1 MRKSILLYLLAFA
14 VIIILTQY
22 VNSSKILEAQNEDIA
37 WLKENLDQAQVQIDS
52 LQQGRGAGVPFSLI
66 GNEDAI
72 SVLEN
77 RGFDAQAV
85 IQKIEDELLKQ
96 NLPSQDN
103 KLVPYE
109 GMEGVMRINRI
120 HVLNHKWIL
129 ANFTD
134 GTHWGELFLTFD
146 LQDDGSLI
154 IETQKAVLFPKT

>member
-22 VNSSKILEAQNEDIA
+22 VNSSKILEAQNEDIT
-37 WLKENLDQAQVQIDS
+37 WLKKSLDEAETEIDS
-52 LQQGRGAGVPFSLI
+52 LKQSRGAGVPFSLL
-66 GNEDAI
+66 GNQDAI
-72 SVLEN
+72 SVLES
-77 RGFDAQAV
+77 RGFDV
-85 IQKIEDELLKQ
+85 ETVTQKIEEEMLNQ

-109 GMEGVMRINRI
+109 GMDGVMRINRI
-120 HVLNHKWIL
+120 HVLNNKWIL

-146 LQDDGSLI
+146 LEDDGTLI
-154 IETQKAVLFPKT
+154 LETQKAVLFPKS